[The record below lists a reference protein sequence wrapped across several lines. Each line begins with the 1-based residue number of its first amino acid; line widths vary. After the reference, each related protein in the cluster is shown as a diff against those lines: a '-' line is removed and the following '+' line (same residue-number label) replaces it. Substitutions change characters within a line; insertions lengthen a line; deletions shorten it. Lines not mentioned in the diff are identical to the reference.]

1 MICPQAE
8 PPERAGRALCGPRL
22 AGLTAADA
30 RRFQTGRACLDFCH
44 TGGDGPLAR
53 FELLHDG
60 ASLARW
66 LGVVLNL
73 DGIKATGADLTRA
86 RELRR
91 AIWGAAHAL
100 IAHEPVTG
108 PQRRAINAAAAGE
121 PVVPFLDSGGAV
133 TAKPPVTIDQ
143 VLSTLAR
150 DAIDLFSGPLAARIR
165 VCAAEDC
172 GLLFVDQSR
181 PGDRRWCSM
190 RRCGNLAKVRRHRAG
205 SGATSSRGPDPRG
218 RPGDIRPQQL

>member
-1 MICPQAE
+1 MMRLQADLRE
-8 PPERAGRALCGPRL
+8 PAGRALRGPRL

-30 RRFQTGRACLDFCH
+30 RRFRTGRACLDFCH

-60 ASLARW
+60 TSLTYW

-73 DGIKATGADLTRA
+73 DGIDATDDDIAQA

-91 AIWGAAHAL
+91 AIWGAAHAV
-100 IAHEPVTG
+100 IAHDQVTG
-108 PQRRAINAAAAGE
+108 RQRQAINDAAARE
-121 PVVPFLDSGGAV
+121 PIVPLLDADGAV
-133 TAKPPVTIDQ
+133 TAKQPVTISQ

-165 VCAAEDC
+165 VCAAADC

-190 RRCGNLAKVRRHRAG
+190 QRCGNLAKVRRHRAG
-205 SGATSSRGPDPRG
+205 SAGTPILDFLNAP
-218 RPGDIRPQQL
+218 

>member
-1 MICPQAE
+1 MRLQADPRE
-8 PPERAGRALCGPRL
+8 PAGRAFRGPRL

-30 RRFQTGRACLDFCH
+30 RRFRTGRACLDFCH

-53 FELLHDG
+53 FELLHDET
-60 ASLARW
+60 SLTYW

-73 DGIKATGADLTRA
+73 DGIDATDDDIAQA

-91 AIWGAAHAL
+91 AIWGAAHAV
-100 IAHEPVTG
+100 IAHDQVTG
-108 PQRRAINAAAAGE
+108 RQRQAINDAAAWE
-121 PVVPFLDSGGAV
+121 SIVPLLDADGAV
-133 TAKPPVTIDQ
+133 TAKQPVTISQ

-165 VCAAEDC
+165 VCAAADC

-190 RRCGNLAKVRRHRAG
+190 QRCGNLAKVRRHRAG
-205 SGATSSRGPDPRG
+205 SAGTPSPTS
-218 RPGDIRPQQL
+218 